1 VTGPTYSPELLR
13 KFDILTLRM
22 SSLDQMTRI
31 NARLDVR
38 AFQAKHGKEVCDAMF
53 EELQRRDRKKK
64 KR

>member
-1 VTGPTYSPELLR
+1 
-13 KFDILTLRM
+13 M